1 MDKPVNFLTRVI
13 VRFQT
18 LTFRTL
24 LLTSPVI
31 GWLATFVI
39 AAIAVLGMMYLKD
52 TIQQAMLD
60 KDALHAHVEAD
71 ARMDSLR
78 DDVLRAMHAA
88 KTGSADEKKS
98 VDDDL
103 KDHLAQIID
112 RIGLNASRPLPDDI
126 HALYVKING
135 LIGPVLSGTSDEV
148 DLAFK
153 DPAASEAKFQGYLD
167 SFNELQDAMDK
178 TRELVKVADADAEA
192 KATRVISQ
200 SVLVAGIVG
209 IIGLLTLTAAAVL
222 STRTAQNMIR
232 LMTRAMEGLVS
243 NAATTE
249 VPYLSRRDEIGTM
262 ARSMQVFKDTA
273 IEAERL
279 AGAQA
284 SAQEARSKRSSLI
297 DQLTANFD
305 RETMSVVT
313 SLSSAATQMQSTASA
328 MATMAEQTTRQAHA
342 VATASDHATSNV
354 QTVAAAGEELAAS
367 VSEIGRQVAESTKI
381 ASDAVAQAT
390 KSGQLVQT
398 LSEAAQ
404 RVGAVVN
411 LISEIASQ
419 TNLLALNATI
429 EAARAGDA
437 GKGFAVVASEV
448 KSLANQTARATEEI
462 SAQITSIQQATGET
476 VQAIG
481 DIRGIIG
488 RINEITTTVAN
499 TVEQQGAAT
508 QEIAR
513 NVQKAAQG
521 TQEVSSHIGSVT
533 GAAQQTGSA
542 ASQLLVASKDLSTQA
557 AKMKGQVEHFISEI
571 KAA

>member
-1 MDKPVNFLTRVI
+1 M
-13 VRFQT
+13 RFQNMS
-18 LTFRTL
+18 LRTL

-31 GWLATFVI
+31 GWLATFII
-39 AAIAVLGMMYLKD
+39 AAIAVLGMVYLKD

-60 KDALHAHVEAD
+60 KDTLHAHVEAD
-71 ARMDSLR
+71 ARMDALQE
-78 DDVLRAMHAA
+78 DVLRAMRLG
-88 KTGSADEKKS
+88 KGGSNDDKKALLAD
-98 VDDDL
+98 L
-103 KDHLAQIID
+103 QDHIAQIRD
-112 RIGLNASRPLPDDI
+112 RIGTNATRPLPEDI
-126 HALYVKING
+126 HVLYVKING
-135 LIGPVLSGTSDEV
+135 MIGGVIDGTSAEV
-148 DLAFK
+148 DLGLK
-153 DPAASEAKFQGYLD
+153 DPAAADAKFQAYLD
-167 SFNELQDAMDK
+167 SFNDLQDAMDK
-178 TRELVKVADADAEA
+178 TRELVRAADAAAEE
-192 KATRVISQ
+192 KAASVISQ
-200 SVLVAGIVG
+200 AVLVAALVG
-209 IIGLLTLTAAAVL
+209 VVGLLTLTAAAIF
-222 STRTAQNMIR
+222 STRAAQRMIR
-232 LMTRAMEGLVS
+232 AMTETMAGLVD
-243 NAATTE
+243 NAAKTA
-249 VPYLSRRDEIGTM
+249 VPYLERRDEIGTM

-279 AGAQA
+279 AVAQK
-284 SAQEARSKRSSLI
+284 SEQEARTKRSGLI
-297 DQLTANFD
+297 DQLTASFD
-305 RETMSVVT
+305 RETMSVVQT
-313 SLSSAATQMQSTASA
+313 LSSAATQMQSTASS
-328 MATMAEQTTRQAHA
+328 MTTMAEQTTRQAEA
-342 VATASDHATSNV
+342 VATASEHATSNV
-354 QTVAAAGEELAAS
+354 QTVAAAGEELSSS

-390 KSGQLVQT
+390 KSGQLVQA

-462 SAQITSIQQATGET
+462 SAQISSIQQATGET

-481 DIRGIIG
+481 DISGIIG

-513 NVQKAAQG
+513 NVQKAAEG
-521 TQEVSSHIGSVT
+521 TQEVSSNIGSVT
-533 GAAQQTGSA
+533 AAAQQTGSA

-557 AKMKGQVEHFISEI
+557 DKMKGQVERFISAI